1 MRLRPKLKGRPS
13 KKDRRDLREQ
23 ADQLI
28 LDATLDSDPYILSA
42 IYQAIT
48 GDRFP
53 ALTKSMVA
61 AGKKL
66 YKEEE
71 KRLRE
76 EDKQK
81 GKS

>member
-13 KKDRRDLREQ
+13 KKDQRDLREQ

-28 LDATLDSDPYILSA
+28 LDATLPSDGYIISA

-48 GDRFP
+48 TDKFP
-53 ALTKSMVA
+53 ALTRSMVA

-66 YKEEE
+66 AREEE
-71 KRLRE
+71 MRLT
-76 EDKQK
+76 K
-81 GKS
+81 G